1 MWSDTNKHKLNIIL
15 KEIQINTQGD
25 APPCTSALL
34 RWQWPTPQCGHVW
47 CTRSPHTLLQNGRA
61 AFDVSVNSPK
71 LNIQLSCNLV
81 VPFLL
86 YPRGLKTSV
95 PMNLYYTFTIHISQ
109 SLNFKVKK
117 KKKNPTTLTCLV
129 SHGARSEWRNG
140 HYIPCKTMS
149 SDEWRQGGLRTSEL
163 LPHLKL
169 AFNVVNKK

>member
-117 KKKNPTTLTCLV
+117 KKKKPNN
-129 SHGARSEWRNG
+129 SHLLGQSWSQIRMKKWPLHPLQDDVIGWVETRG
-140 HYIPCKTMS
+140 PEDI
-149 SDEWRQGGLRTSEL
+149 RTSTSF
-163 LPHLKL
+163 K
-169 AFNVVNKK
+169 VGI

>member
-117 KKKNPTTLTCLV
+117 KKKTQQLSLAWSVVEPDQNEEMATTSPARRCHRM
-129 SHGARSEWRNG
+129 SGDKGAWG
-140 HYIPCKTMS
+140 HQNFYLI
-149 SDEWRQGGLRTSEL
+149 
-163 LPHLKL
+163 
-169 AFNVVNKK
+169 